1 LTLPAGPA
9 TPALLQ
15 LAEYWLRPLPLLER
29 CHRRYGDVFTL
40 RLGFL
45 GTTVVLAAPADIR
58 RVYTAPPGVLL
69 GGAANTLLEPLM
81 GRNSLILLDGAA
93 YNRQRKLLAP
103 PLGAERMALYTD
115 AVKDATDAV
124 IDGWRDGEPL
134 SLLEA
139 AEAVT
144 LDVILRTVF
153 GVTSHPSLGEALRRL
168 LRTSS
173 SYAVLF
179 FPGDHGAL
187 SPGGWLRGRV
197 RAADQLI
204 YHEIARRRRSGE
216 RGVDVLSLLIDA
228 ADDEGAPLTNE
239 EIRDELVTLLTGGYE
254 TTAATIAW
262 TASLLIDH
270 PEVEARVRTELEESP
285 DGGGYLEAVIRESL
299 RLRPIFNLSI
309 RQLAEP
315 FEIAGHVL
323 PAGVIV
329 APCMYLAQRRPEL
342 WPEPERFRP
351 ERFLD
356 GRPEPPA
363 WFPFGGGHRRC
374 IGMAL
379 AMHETRTFLATL
391 VSRTRLERVGPPV
404 RPVRK
409 NIILVP
415 SGGARIRLRGA
426 PRPRRA
432 RR

>member
-1 LTLPAGPA
+1 VTLPPGPT

-15 LAEYWLRPLPLLER
+15 LAEYWLRPLSLLER
-29 CHRRYGDVFTL
+29 CHHRYGDVFTL

-45 GTTVVLAAPADIR
+45 GTTVVLAAPSDIR
-58 RVYTAPPGVLL
+58 RVYTGPPGVLL

-115 AVKDATDAV
+115 AVRDATDAV

-134 SLLEA
+134 SLLDA

-153 GVTSHPSLGEALRRL
+153 GVTGHPSLGEALRRL

-179 FPGDHGAL
+179 FPGDHGPL
-187 SPGGWLRGRV
+187 SPGGWLRARV
-197 RAADQLI
+197 RAADRLI
-204 YHEIARRRRSGE
+204 YDEIARRRASGA
-216 RGVDVLSLLIDA
+216 RGVDVLSLLVDA
-228 ADDEGAPLTNE
+228 TDDERALLTDE

-262 TASLLIDH
+262 TLSLLIDH
-270 PEVEARVRTELEESP
+270 PDVEARVRTELEKIP
-285 DGGGYLEAVIRESL
+285 DGGAYLEAVINESL

-309 RQLAEP
+309 RKLAEP
-315 FEIAGHVL
+315 FEIAGRVL
-323 PAGVIV
+323 PAGIIV

-342 WPEPERFRP
+342 WPEPERFLP

-379 AMHETRTFLATL
+379 AMHETKTFLATL
-391 VSRTRLERVGPPV
+391 LSRARLERAGPPV
-404 RPVRK
+404 RPVRR

-415 SGGARIRLRGA
+415 SGGARVRPSGA
-426 PRPRRA
+426 PRPRLA